1 MYTIVVADDEEELRR
16 AIIRRV
22 KWEEIG
28 FIVVGEAENGIEALE
43 LVDRLEPDLLLTDIR
58 MPFISGIELARQV
71 REVRPAT
78 QIAFLSG
85 FDDFTYAQQAI
96 QYNIISYMLKPITME
111 ELTAELVKIKKKID
125 TLFSEFAQI
134 KKGSLGADEFLL
146 PLLLDAFQTDT
157 GSGREEDLRK
167 KAEAA
172 GLIQAGSRMMRYV
185 VLTVALW
192 EENGNNCTEPG
203 HVHAVDSILK
213 KYIKY
218 KSFFVEDRIVAL
230 LIATPS
236 SFDKYLHILSDDI
249 IQSIE
254 RILGLHCCIGVSRE
268 TAFLGSLHEAYR
280 ESINAVRYAN
290 RTMSAIRYISD
301 EEPFGGADMEDVMGI
316 VSQVEN
322 LIRSGSKQELE
333 LFLDLEFSKLS
344 KADTS
349 REKINFLL
357 LELLSGVCRILYAV
371 SDETEEQVF
380 SGELFARQLSF
391 LDRPFPEASERFKQ
405 FCLTAADLIAKEKQ
419 KTSMDACDRAL
430 ALIEKEFSNPDISL
444 ISVSGEIGVSP
455 NYLSALIKKRT
466 GKSFVDYLTQKR
478 MEEAKERLVH
488 SALKIREISEACG
501 YNDQH
506 YFSYCFKK
514 FAGVSPNMLRQQIS
528 AASGEG
534 V

>member
-1 MYTIVVADDEEELRR
+1 
-16 AIIRRV
+16 
-22 KWEEIG
+22 
-28 FIVVGEAENGIEALE
+28 
-43 LVDRLEPDLLLTDIR
+43 
-58 MPFISGIELARQV
+58 
-71 REVRPAT
+71 
-78 QIAFLSG
+78 
-85 FDDFTYAQQAI
+85 
-96 QYNIISYMLKPITME
+96 
-111 ELTAELVKIKKKID
+111 
-125 TLFSEFAQI
+125 
-134 KKGSLGADEFLL
+134 
-146 PLLLDAFQTDT
+146 
-157 GSGREEDLRK
+157 
-167 KAEAA
+167 
-172 GLIQAGSRMMRYV
+172 
-185 VLTVALW
+185 
-192 EENGNNCTEPG
+192 
-203 HVHAVDSILK
+203 
-213 KYIKY
+213 
-218 KSFFVEDRIVAL
+218 
-230 LIATPS
+230 
-236 SFDKYLHILSDDI
+236 
-249 IQSIE
+249 
-254 RILGLHCCIGVSRE
+254 
-268 TAFLGSLHEAYR
+268 
-280 ESINAVRYAN
+280 
-290 RTMSAIRYISD
+290 
-301 EEPFGGADMEDVMGI
+301 MEDVMGI